1 MPQALLLVLCICYA
15 CLCGRVSAEPEPPI
29 PRPDHTEHAKLAR
42 WLAHYNTWG
51 TLATKASSDA
61 AASAGVV
68 SYADGGP
75 LDSPA
80 AGRMFFYLTPMDET
94 GGHIQ
99 VGGSWAL
106 LCSCVAVLAVGTQAN
121 VVGPVQA
128 GGAEQCLLQTV
139 ILSPVTPA
147 GQPRVRPEHLRS
159 TAAPQRLWSTRPHG
173 KCHPH
178 TLTHTTPGWRQRHQ
192 LPPPAPACWSS

>member
-1 MPQALLLVLCICYA
+1 MQQSLLLLLLCTCA
-15 CLCGRVSAEPEPPI
+15 CLCGRVSAEPPPI

-42 WLAHYNTWG
+42 WLAHCNTWG
-51 TLATKASSDA
+51 TLATQANPDA

-99 VGGSWAL
+99 VGGSWTLLLLLL
-106 LCSCVAVLAVGTQAN
+106 LCSRLAALCCCTGVRTRCGFASPY
-121 VVGPVQA
+121 VGPSQA
-128 GGAEQCLLQTV
+128 GAEECLLQTV
-139 ILSPVTPA
+139 IVSPSPA
-147 GQPRVRPEHLRS
+147 GQP
-159 TAAPQRLWSTRPHG
+159 
-173 KCHPH
+173 
-178 TLTHTTPGWRQRHQ
+178 
-192 LPPPAPACWSS
+192 

>member
-1 MPQALLLVLCICYA
+1 MRPSTLLLLLCTCA
-15 CLCGRVSAEPEPPI
+15 CLCGAHVSADNPDPPI

-51 TLATKASSDA
+51 TLATQASSES

-94 GGHIQ
+94 GGQIQ
-99 VGGSWAL
+99 VGR
-106 LCSCVAVLAVGTQAN
+106 CFAVVWLHCWCCTGVRTACAARAVGTQARTSAR
-121 VVGPVQA
+121 A
-128 GGAEQCLLQTV
+128 GWC
-139 ILSPVTPA
+139 
-147 GQPRVRPEHLRS
+147 
-159 TAAPQRLWSTRPHG
+159 
-173 KCHPH
+173 
-178 TLTHTTPGWRQRHQ
+178 
-192 LPPPAPACWSS
+192 